1 MARSGINRSV
11 RQSAWIVLNNSIPF
25 LSNSTIEGMLKVL
38 MLSGGAWGEKSN
50 HKMVRAEDLA
60 ADARSFRE
68 MRSSEQVLDFLED
81 RCRSVGATTFLVSGI
96 PLPGRP
102 IEPLL
107 LRSRWGAERERPG
120 EVAINAADPIFA
132 QALRMCSAGVIGS
145 SANDVME
152 HSGLYRAAVAQGADA
167 MVCVPVRAFQ
177 PFQGI
182 VLAAG
187 EALSLDRLS
196 LLTLDYLCEEAFR
209 KLLALRAVS
218 QDRPGD
224 LSGRERRVVALSAE
238 GKTASD
244 TAKILAISQR
254 TVHAH
259 LQNAS
264 NKLRAENKTQTV
276 VEALRYGQ
284 ITL

>member
-1 MARSGINRSV
+1 
-11 RQSAWIVLNNSIPF
+11 
-25 LSNSTIEGMLKVL
+25 

-50 HKMVRAEDLA
+50 HKMVRVEELG

-68 MRSSEQVLDFLED
+68 MRSSEHVLDFLEE
-81 RCRSVGATTFLVSGI
+81 RLRSVGGTSFLVSGI
-96 PLPGRP
+96 PLPGRA
-102 IEPLL
+102 IDQLL
-107 LRSRWGAERERPG
+107 LRFRWGERQG
-120 EVAINAADPIFA
+120 DAAISGADPIFA
-132 QALRMCSAGVIGS
+132 HALRMCGAGVIGS
-145 SANDVME
+145 STEVIADQSE
-152 HSGLYRAAVAQGADA
+152 LYRAAAAQGADTV
-167 MVCVPVRAFQ
+167 VCVPVRALL

-187 EALSLDRLS
+187 QGLSFDRLS
-196 LLTLDYLCEEAFR
+196 LLGLDYLCEEAFR
-209 KLLALRAVS
+209 RLLALRAVS
-218 QDRPGD
+218 PDRPGD

-238 GKTASD
+238 GKTAND
-244 TAKILAISQR
+244 IAKILVISQR

-264 NKLRAENKTQTV
+264 DKLRAQNKTQTV

>member
-1 MARSGINRSV
+1 
-11 RQSAWIVLNNSIPF
+11 
-25 LSNSTIEGMLKVL
+25 

-50 HKMVRAEDLA
+50 HKMVRAEELG
-60 ADARSFRE
+60 ADAKSFRE
-68 MRSSEQVLDFLED
+68 LRSSEQVLDFLEE
-81 RCRSVGATTFLVSGI
+81 RLRSIGGTSLLVSGI
-96 PLPGRP
+96 PLPGRA

-107 LRSRWGAERERPG
+107 LRFRWGDRHGDAP
-120 EVAINAADPIFA
+120 IDAADPIFA
-132 QALRMCSAGVIGS
+132 HALRMCGAGVIGS
-145 SANDVME
+145 STEVVAE
-152 HSGLYRAAVAQGADA
+152 RSELYRTAAEQGAD
-167 MVCVPVRAFQ
+167 MVVCVPVRAFM

-187 EALSLDRLS
+187 LDLSLDRPS
-196 LLTLDYLCEEAFR
+196 LLGLDYFCEEAFR
-209 KLLALRAVS
+209 RLLALRAVS

-224 LSGRERRVVALSAE
+224 LSARERRVVALSAE

-244 TAKILAISQR
+244 IAKILAISQR

-264 NKLRAENKTQTV
+264 DKLRAHNKTQTV